1 MRCVRCVRRTG
12 TVVVVEL
19 CAAGRFR
26 SISDRG
32 MRLGEELVV
41 LGNLLDEAT
50 GLLECSEGPVAEEAL
65 QLLQRE
71 SELIRQQISL
81 REEKEAR
88 IDARFREAER
98 VRLFEF
104 LLACLSLVCPSS
116 ALCLSSMVRCAFV
129 SRFCVVAHWMREGGD
144 RCRQSLPPM
153 PQETRRNSARNV

>member
-1 MRCVRCVRRTG
+1 
-12 TVVVVEL
+12 
-19 CAAGRFR
+19 
-26 SISDRG
+26 

-41 LGNLLDEAT
+41 LGDLLDEAT

-98 VRLFEF
+98 VRTFEY
-104 LLACLSLVCPSS
+104 L
-116 ALCLSSMVRCAFV
+116 
-129 SRFCVVAHWMREGGD
+129 
-144 RCRQSLPPM
+144 
-153 PQETRRNSARNV
+153 NI